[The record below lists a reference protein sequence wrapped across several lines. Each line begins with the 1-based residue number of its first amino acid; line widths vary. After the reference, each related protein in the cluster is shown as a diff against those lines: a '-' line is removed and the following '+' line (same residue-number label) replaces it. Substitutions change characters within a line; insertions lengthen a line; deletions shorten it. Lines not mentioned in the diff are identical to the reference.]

1 VSHRKESSHDGART
15 SRRRFVQLLGA
26 TAAVAPLAA
35 VLPAAAQKSPV
46 TAPPSA
52 PPPAQPAPA
61 PAPAAGSEVDPQ
73 VAADARALADMIQRR
88 FGDRFDAAQ
97 LGSIREDLEGNLGA
111 GRTLRAV
118 ALGNADEPDIVFRA
132 RPLET

>member
-1 VSHRKESSHDGART
+1 MSHRKESSLDGART

-26 TAAVAPLAA
+26 TAAVAPLATA
-35 VLPAAAQKSPV
+35 LPAAAQTSP
-46 TAPPSA
+46 APVPTA
-52 PPPAQPAPA
+52 PPPAQPAPG
-61 PAPAAGSEVDPQ
+61 AASEVDPQ
-73 VAADARALADMIQRR
+73 VAADARALTDMIQRR

-97 LGSIREDLEGNLGA
+97 VGSIREDLEGNLGA

-118 ALGNADEPDIVFRA
+118 ALRNADEPDIVFRA